1 MRRTRPT
8 LIALLGALL
17 VAGCGSGGGTDS
29 PFDLVTANV
38 GGRVDPKLS
47 DRKDI
52 DVAADAS
59 TAFAMD
65 LYRRVAAESKG
76 ANLVLGPYSTWL
88 ALSMLAVGAKGK
100 TAEELATVLHHP
112 FSGER
117 LLQALNALQGT
128 IVHRTD
134 DDDTVLRMDAQI
146 FGRRGLEFVP
156 AYLDAMAGHF
166 GAPLASIDFAD
177 SERARMRI
185 NDWVKD
191 RTEGKIPELLKPG
204 LIDPSIVVVL
214 VNAMYL
220 DAPWEFAIDPKQTSP
235 SEFTKADGSTVEVPF
250 MYYDDHLPS
259 FRGDGWSAVDLPY
272 EGGGLSMTVVVP
284 DRAYE
289 FPAGGGEGREVPAK
303 SVDRIAEDLDAAAL
317 EKLFSGLKGGGI
329 HLRLPRFTFS
339 THRAMKADLKAMG
352 APTAVD
358 RGDYTGIT
366 PGGFDLRF
374 VEHEAF
380 VQVDE
385 YGTKAAAA
393 TAVGGGESHG
403 PTIEANRPFLFLIR
417 EKATNTV
424 LFVGRVMDP
433 SAN

>member
-1 MRRTRPT
+1 MKRCRA
-8 LIALLGALL
+8 ALAGVLGALL
-17 VAGCGSGGGTDS
+17 VAGCGAGGGGVDS
-29 PFDLVTANV
+29 PFDLVTASV
-38 GGRVDPKLS
+38 DGRMEPMLS

-65 LYRRVAAESKG
+65 LYRRVASQAKD

-100 TAEELATVLHHP
+100 TAEELAEVLHHP
-112 FSGER
+112 FAGER

-134 DDDTVLRMDAQI
+134 DDETVLRMDAQV
-146 FGRRGLEFVP
+146 FGRQGLEFVP

-177 SERARMRI
+177 SERARKRI
-185 NDWVKD
+185 NDWVSQ
-191 RTEGKIPELLKPG
+191 RTEGKIPELLAAG
-204 LIDPSIVVVL
+204 LIDPDIVVVL

-235 SEFTKADGSTVEVPF
+235 ATFTKADATTVEVPF

-259 FRGDGWSAVDLPY
+259 YRGEGFSAVDLPY
-272 EGGGLSMTVVVP
+272 AGGGLSMTIVVP
-284 DRAYE
+284 ERDYE
-289 FPAGGGEGREVPAK
+289 FSAGGEGREVPAK
-303 SVDRIAEDLDAAAL
+303 SVDRIAEELDAAAL
-317 EKLFSGLKGGGI
+317 EKLFSGLKDGGI
-329 HLRLPRFTFS
+329 HLRLPRFAFS
-339 THRAMKADLKAMG
+339 THRAMKEDLKALG

-358 RGDYTGIT
+358 RGDYTGIA

-380 VQVDE
+380 VEVDE

-403 PTIEANRPFLFLIR
+403 PTIDANRPFLFLIR

-433 SAN
+433 SAH